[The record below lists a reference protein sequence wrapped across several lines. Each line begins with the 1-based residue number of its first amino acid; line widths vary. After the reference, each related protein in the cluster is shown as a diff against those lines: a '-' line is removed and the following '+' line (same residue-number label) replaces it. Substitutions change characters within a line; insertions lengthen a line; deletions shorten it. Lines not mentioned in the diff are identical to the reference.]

1 MVQAKYKEWLTKE
14 GLIKIEGWARDG
26 LTDEQIAH
34 NIGIS
39 RKTLSDWKNKY
50 SSNIWI
56 ARIIGLFIALII
68 SIPLNFFWIKN
79 LKS

>member
-1 MVQAKYKEWLTKE
+1 MITMKYKMSKGMKIMLTAFISVYL
-14 GLIKIEGWARDG
+14 GNLVLDILSANS
-26 LTDEQIAH
+26 
-34 NIGIS
+34 NI
-39 RKTLSDWKNKY
+39 
-50 SSNIWI
+50 NIWI